1 MKDGDYAGLCVF
13 LEKYGQIGVRQKK
26 GKRSIVM
33 QCRDGENAP
42 YELTRR
48 GDLGALD
55 EWYAV
60 KEYELPFSAGQ
71 VFLRIDFRYDSWG
84 SEEETAV
91 FSYSLDGEQYC
102 VLGRELALVYSLSVF
117 VGARIGIFSY
127 NEEREDGGTADFK
140 DFVAEFE

>member
-1 MKDGDYAGLCVF
+1 
-13 LEKYGQIGVRQKK
+13 
-26 GKRSIVM
+26 M

-48 GDLGALD
+48 GDLGALV

-60 KEYELPFSAGQ
+60 KEYELPFYAGQ

-102 VLGRELALVYSLSVF
+102 RLGMELALVYSLSVF